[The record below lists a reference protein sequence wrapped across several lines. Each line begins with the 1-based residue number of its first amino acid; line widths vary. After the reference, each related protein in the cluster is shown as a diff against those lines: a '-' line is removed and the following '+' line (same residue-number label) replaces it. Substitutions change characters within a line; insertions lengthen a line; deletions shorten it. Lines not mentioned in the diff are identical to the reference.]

1 MYLLSGAMQ
10 GVSRWYSVMYSM
22 LSRMMR
28 GSAEVR
34 INQRSI
40 EAFYSL
46 HESTISKLE
55 RQVLDAIAN
64 GMRNENFGMTTW
76 EIEVLLGGKHQTI
89 SACVSRLWHQ
99 KKTIRP
105 SGVKRP
111 TDTGRMADVYELILE
126 GVTVPDKFVGLEC
139 EKCQSP
145 LVPSRTDDGD
155 FDCLLCGNIVYRNVI
170 DISQDLW
177 RKYPSIPG
185 IRSQM

>member
-1 MYLLSGAMQ
+1 
-10 GVSRWYSVMYSM
+10 MYSM
-22 LSRMMR
+22 LSRVMR
-28 GSAEVR
+28 GDAKVR

-46 HESTISKLE
+46 HESYISKLE
-55 RQVLDAIAN
+55 RQVLGAIAD
-64 GMRNENFGMTTW
+64 GMRNGNFGMTTW
-76 EIEVLLGGKHQTI
+76 EIEVLLGGKHQSI
-89 SACVSRLWHQ
+89 SARVSRLWHQ

-111 TDTGRMADVYELILE
+111 TDTGRMADVYELIIE
-126 GVTVPDKFVGLEC
+126 DVKVPDKFVGLEC
-139 EKCQSP
+139 AKCQSP

-155 FDCLLCGNIVYRNVI
+155 FDCPRCGNIVYKNIFDV
-170 DISQDLW
+170 SQEHS